1 MAIARVSGNILQDN
15 LQRGANLSIQGNL
28 AYFDVVSNRVGIST
42 SNTTHTLTV
51 AGNLLAGNISI
62 DVNTISGTGNIVI
75 APVGNILVSNVSIK
89 NLADPTQAQDAATKN
104 YIDSALTSLFTL
116 RDVGNN
122 STVVGDGNIINML
135 GTTNEVEVAVGNLS
149 VTVGL
154 PNNVTIANSL
164 TVTANITVSNV
175 NATGNITGGNLNT
188 PGDVVATGNIFGKN
202 ITANGNV
209 SLGNLSVSNTRISTT
224 LATGNITLAPTGSS
238 TVNIETTSGLIIPT
252 GNTAQRPSPATTGTV
267 RFNTTVGRI
276 EVYDGTAWDDIVAN
290 VTNQVLNGDGS
301 TVSFT
306 LDRASTTA
314 GTLVV
319 INGLVQQ
326 PTVAYS
332 VTGNTLTFTQAP
344 VISDVI
350 DIRLPL
356 NTLLVLPKIEEFC
369 ILGKYNNKR
378 RLVNVYYQNQEQSD
392 YRCICR

>member
-350 DIRLPL
+350 DIRFL
-356 NTLLVLPKIEEFC
+356 
-369 ILGKYNNKR
+369 
-378 RLVNVYYQNQEQSD
+378 
-392 YRCICR
+392 